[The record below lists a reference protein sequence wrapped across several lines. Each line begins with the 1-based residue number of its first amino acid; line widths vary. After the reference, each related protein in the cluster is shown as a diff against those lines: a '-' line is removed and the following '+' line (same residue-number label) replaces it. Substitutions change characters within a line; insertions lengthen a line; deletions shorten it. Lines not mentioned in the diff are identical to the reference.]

1 MAKYDLCEALV
12 TNFELFLSLLINFG
26 DIFQDQP
33 GNGNYFNQMLE
44 TDSTFKNILV
54 TPDEYLPCRLGYKF
68 DWELASV
75 VVYCICNPAHN
86 KITSDALSS
95 LVCILTASNLQQLLK
110 LD

>member
-1 MAKYDLCEALV
+1 LHSSPTYEQWKGGLFIKQPVCRTWEKISVDEFMAKYDLCEALV

-54 TPDEYLPCRLGYKF
+54 TPDEY
-68 DWELASV
+68 
-75 VVYCICNPAHN
+75 PAGWA
-86 KITSDALSS
+86 TS
-95 LVCILTASNLQQLLK
+95 LTR
-110 LD
+110 